1 MTLKL
6 KNTNLIKIESNKLP
20 FGKRDF
26 NILLLKGIL
35 KKLNLYVYLVH
46 K

>member
-6 KNTNLIKIESNKLP
+6 KNANSIKIASNKLP

-26 NILLLKGIL
+26 NILLVTETL
-35 KKLNLYVYLVH
+35 KKLNLYAYLVH